1 MRLGKCRAYKPM
13 KISPTLFL
21 ELKQFCDGCP
31 TPEYSIVW
39 VMLIMYVYHVILI
52 SKFYSEKITV
62 RAYRFF
68 SETVEI
74 PPPPKRISPKG

>member
-1 MRLGKCRAYKPM
+1 MTFN
-13 KISPTLFL
+13 PTLAL

-39 VMLIMYVYHVILI
+39 VMLILYVYHIIII

-62 RAYRFF
+62 SAITIFF
-68 SETVEI
+68 HVFLLV
-74 PPPPKRISPKG
+74 GG